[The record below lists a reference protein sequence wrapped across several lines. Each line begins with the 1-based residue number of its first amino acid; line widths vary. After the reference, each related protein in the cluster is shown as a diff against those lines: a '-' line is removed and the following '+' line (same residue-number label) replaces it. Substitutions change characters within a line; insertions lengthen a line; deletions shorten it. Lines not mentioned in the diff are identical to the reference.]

1 MKNLQDI
8 NDDYINSVEA
18 KMSLINKIEGRGGRK
33 SITSSRMS
41 SSNDY

>member
-1 MKNLQDI
+1 MKDLQDI

-18 KMSLINKIEGRGGRK
+18 KMSLINKIEGRTGRK

-41 SSNDY
+41 SQDDY